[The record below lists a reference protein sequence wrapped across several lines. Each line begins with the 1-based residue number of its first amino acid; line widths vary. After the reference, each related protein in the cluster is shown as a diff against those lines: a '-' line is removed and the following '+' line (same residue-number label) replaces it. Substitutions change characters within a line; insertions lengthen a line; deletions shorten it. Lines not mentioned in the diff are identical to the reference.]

1 MARDRAGEETKPL
14 AFAGNPLERPVTEAH
29 DEAWVKARLEDPAAR
44 FLPLRRLEA
53 LVDGDEEPRL
63 AWRGASVLASLAEG
77 AFAVFLGTLDGVPH
91 FAVAVDGGF
100 EPDAAAG
107 QDAGSRFADARSLA
121 AVLPGP
127 DVGILGQ
134 ARALVDWHA
143 RHRFCAQCGAP
154 TEHIE
159 GGARRRCTSCDARHY
174 PRVDPSVIMLVEHN
188 DRLLLARRA
197 TAPGNRRSC
206 LAGFLEPGESIEE
219 AVTRE
224 VFEEAG
230 VVVRDVRYVTSQPW
244 PFPSQLMIGCR
255 ATAVSDEVHVDGI
268 EIASAEWFDR
278 AEVRAAIEGRSAVL
292 EIPGSIAIAFHLISG
307 WAYERE

>member
-1 MARDRAGEETKPL
+1 MTTWWDVRDANRPL
-14 AFAGNPLERPVTEAH
+14 AFTSNPLARPVTEAH
-29 DEAWVKARLEDPAAR
+29 DEAWVRAQLEAPGAR

-53 LVDGDEEPRL
+53 LVAGEDPVL
-63 AWRGASVLASLAEG
+63 AWQDGSALRGMAEG
-77 AFAVFLGTLDGVPH
+77 AFPVFLGTLEGVPH
-91 FAVAVDGGF
+91 FAVAVNDLETG
-100 EPDAAAG
+100 EA
-107 QDAGSRFADARSLA
+107 SRFVDARTLA
-121 AVLPGP
+121 AQLPATE
-127 DVGILGQ
+127 VGILGQ

-143 RHRFCAQCGAP
+143 RHQFCAQCGAP

-159 GGARRRCTSCDARHY
+159 GGARRRCTRCDARHY
-174 PRVDPSVIMLVEHN
+174 PRVDPSVIMLVEHEG
-188 DRLLLARRA
+188 RLLLARRA

-219 AVTRE
+219 AVARE

-255 ATAVSDEVHVDGI
+255 ATAVTDAVTVDGI

-278 AEVRAAIEGRSAVL
+278 AEVRAAVEGRSAVL
-292 EIPGSIAIAFHLISG
+292 DIPGSIAIAYHLIRG
-307 WAYERE
+307 WAYETP